1 MVNACELAP
10 VAPQIQTPHGATAA
24 ASQSAA
30 LSSTITHPT
39 LEVGKKRAAES
50 DMFPMVFFIAFYLLF
65 LFISHSLVFRTNI

>member
-10 VAPQIQTPHGATAA
+10 VAPQLQTPHGATAA
-24 ASQSAA
+24 AASQPAAA

-50 DMFPMVFFIAFYLLF
+50 DMFPMVFLLHFICLFTYTYLF
-65 LFISHSLVFRTNI
+65 SLLH